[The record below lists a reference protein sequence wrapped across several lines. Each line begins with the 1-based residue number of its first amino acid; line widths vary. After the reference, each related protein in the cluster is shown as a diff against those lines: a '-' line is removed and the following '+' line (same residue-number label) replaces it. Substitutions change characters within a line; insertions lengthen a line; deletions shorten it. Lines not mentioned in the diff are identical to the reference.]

1 MLHLLSYR
9 YPKYVKSF
17 TDKNALFSAKDK
29 LPQDAYENLEWL
41 INDIPYDEVLELCQ
55 SQLKETEDNSV
66 ESNPLKSPVAM
77 KYFVVVEGE
86 DELKQILSEP
96 LENWRVFLHPSQR
109 ELVSKDFNGPARVL
123 GGAGTGKTVV
133 AMHRAKWLTSQITE
147 KQHVLFT
154 TFTANLAADIKEQL
168 KKICTASEWKKI
180 DVINLDA
187 WMIRFLRSR
196 NINYDVFSED
206 LKSVWEEAIRL
217 SGTDSGFSL
226 DFYKDEWLRVVCAQ
240 EAFTKEGYLKV
251 SRIGRGTRLTRSRR
265 LQIWTVFK
273 EYMALMKE
281 KNLRDPEWAKYECR
295 CIIQQQDEE
304 LNYGAIVID
313 EAQDMSPE
321 SFRLLRSIIG
331 ETHKNDIFIVGDTHQ
346 RIYKNNAVLSK
357 CGIDVKGRG
366 SYLRINYRTTE
377 EIRKYAFS
385 LLDGLSF
392 EDLDGEAYDNQK
404 KCQSLTHGNIPEINI
419 FKTQNEEADYIVKE
433 IRKLL
438 DFGIALGDICITA
451 RTNRMRDSY
460 QQLLKE
466 AGIDTYEI
474 KTEKQDDRYYGG
486 IRLATMHRVKGLE
499 FAAVFVAGVNSGLIP
514 LSSIIDLTDPVSEE
528 ESLKGERC
536 LL

>member
-1 MLHLLSYR
+1 
-9 YPKYVKSF
+9 
-17 TDKNALFSAKDK
+17 
-29 LPQDAYENLEWL
+29 
-41 INDIPYDEVLELCQ
+41 
-55 SQLKETEDNSV
+55 
-66 ESNPLKSPVAM
+66 
-77 KYFVVVEGE
+77 
-86 DELKQILSEP
+86 
-96 LENWRVFLHPSQR
+96 
-109 ELVSKDFNGPARVL
+109 
-123 GGAGTGKTVV
+123 
-133 AMHRAKWLTSQITE
+133 
-147 KQHVLFT
+147 
-154 TFTANLAADIKEQL
+154 
-168 KKICTASEWKKI
+168 
-180 DVINLDA
+180 
-187 WMIRFLRSR
+187 
-196 NINYDVFSED
+196 
-206 LKSVWEEAIRL
+206 
-217 SGTDSGFSL
+217 
-226 DFYKDEWLRVVCAQ
+226 
-240 EAFTKEGYLKV
+240 
-251 SRIGRGTRLTRSRR
+251 
-265 LQIWTVFK
+265 
-273 EYMALMKE
+273 MALMKE

-419 FKTQNEEADYIVKE
+419 FKTQTEEADYIVKE